1 MGISSRKS
9 YKPNIRPKSSNFQR
23 TIPTWRPNLDTP
35 LPSPAGEC
43 SGEGNLTLYS
53 KTYHRGDQVEL
64 TQSQPDLAEQE
75 FDKKS
80 VSALLTG
87 DCCWE
92 LYSGPDYSGDK
103 VTVRPGAQYTSVTSL
118 ASLFRTVVSVRKV
131 QCQ

>member
-1 MGISSRKS
+1 MR
-9 YKPNIRPKSSNFQR
+9 
-23 TIPTWRPNLDTP
+23 WRP
-35 LPSPAGEC
+35 LPPPAGEC
-43 SGEGNLTLYS
+43 GGEGNLTLYS

-92 LYSGPDYSGDK
+92 LYAEPDYSGQRI
-103 VTVRPGAQYTSVTSL
+103 TVRPGHLYSSVASL
-118 ASLFRTVVSVRKV
+118 ASLFRAVVSARKV
-131 QCQ
+131 QC